1 MQSSGKVTLYVGGVE
16 IVKEGGNTTY
26 RRYVGGVLL
35 QTVTGSTVT
44 SRYLF
49 HDQLG
54 SVVRVADATAQLQ
67 RSAGV
72 GHAIGEY
79 TTGIYRPRDAGQ
91 RRADPHERASIRRG
105 GGAFSAGGPGDRGAG
120 WDAGVECL
128 QLPDEQ
134 PAQRDRPDGDVQF
147 EEGAGDRDRDCGG
160 SVPAVLHRPRSI
172 CGGIRGGGGGRFRQ
186 RLRDVG
192 HDPWRRHGSIR
203 CGTDVWRGT
212 AFARLGLGWPG
223 AGTVTQRRHRGS
235 GAGRKVRAWL
245 RGGGFGDAGD
255 ATGQSSLCHRAGSR
269 WCAYRRNHLGV
280 DRWQVCQWGDE
291 WDYSWGDD
299 GAAYV
304 AEICEYGVDVRGV
317 EPLSDVEAR
326 AVMLKGV
333 AIFRKMRADGVMDG
347 MDLYAEMDA
356 VRSKYPRAFVL
367 DCDGVRT
374 FVAGGGEVVASVDIF
389 DYTGITIHRV
399 DSLDDV
405 MRTIFHEVAHL
416 NPGLAAIWR

>member
-1 MQSSGKVTLYVGGVE
+1 MGGVE

-35 QTVTGSTVT
+35 QTHGQHRYQPLSVPRPVGQRGAGS
-44 SRYLF
+44 RCQRRGGGQRGLY
-49 HDQLG
+49 G
-54 SVVRVADATAQLQ
+54 AGRAAQLQ

-91 RRADPHERASIRRG
+91 RRADR

>member
-1 MQSSGKVTLYVGGVE
+1 MVG
-16 IVKEGGNTTY
+16 EGDAVRGRCGDRQG
-26 RRYVGGVLL
+26 RREYHVPALCGRRAAAD
-35 QTVTGSTVT
+35 STVT

-54 SVVRVADATAQLQ
+54 SVVRVADASGVAVDSGDYTALGER
-67 RSAGV
+67 RSYSDPLVSGTPLASTPRGYTGHEMLDSV
-72 GHAIGEY
+72 GLI
-79 TTGIYRPRDAGQ
+79 
-91 RRADPHERASIRRG
+91 
-105 GGAFSAGGPGDRGAG
+105 GGPGDRGAG